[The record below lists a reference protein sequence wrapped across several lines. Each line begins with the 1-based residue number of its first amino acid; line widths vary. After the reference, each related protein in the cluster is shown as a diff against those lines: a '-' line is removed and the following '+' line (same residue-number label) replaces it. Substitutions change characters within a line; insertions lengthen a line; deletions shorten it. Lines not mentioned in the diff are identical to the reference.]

1 MNSKLVIPLCA
12 AIALLTACGSR
23 DRDQPKTNEE
33 GVLVTPGTTDAT
45 DGTNTAPP
53 PPDPTATA
61 PGAAP
66 GEPATVPPD
75 STTQPVNP
83 PPSGG
88 G

>member
-12 AIALLTACGSR
+12 AITLLTACGSR

-53 PPDPTATA
+53 PDPTATS

-75 STTQPVNP
+75 STTQPANP